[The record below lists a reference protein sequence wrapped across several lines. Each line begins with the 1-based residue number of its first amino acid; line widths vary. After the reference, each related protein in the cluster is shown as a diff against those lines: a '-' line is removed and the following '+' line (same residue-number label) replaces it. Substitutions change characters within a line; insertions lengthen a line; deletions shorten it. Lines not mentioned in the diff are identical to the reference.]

1 MKVLIGI
8 AVVVIIIITIV
19 MESDSVFLKAVVSC
33 AVAAI
38 AALLIYAITQMPLF
52 LALAKICG
60 VGVILTV
67 LVGIVV
73 KIFDG

>member
-1 MKVLIGI
+1 MNVLIGI
-8 AVVVIIIITIV
+8 AVVVIIIIAIV
-19 MESDSVFLKAVVSC
+19 MESDSVFLKVVVSC

-60 VGVILTV
+60 VGVILTG